1 MSTKKIL
8 YRDDRVIRNGTTT
21 IVYGISKFKRG
32 TNFETSSVKLY
43 NAIRD
48 VFTGG
53 YATKGVSK
61 LNPED
66 KYSESIGVVIASNKA
81 ELGGNKALRKDL
93 KELLELV
100 KNYEGILSE
109 TINELE
115 VRADKIKSIER

>member
-1 MSTKKIL
+1 MSTKKTL
-8 YRDDRVIRNGTTT
+8 YKDDRIIRNGTTT
-21 IVYGISKFKRG
+21 IAYGISKFKRG
-32 TNFETSSVKLY
+32 TNLAIASVKLHD
-43 NAIRD
+43 AIRD
-48 VFTGG
+48 IFTGD
-53 YATKGVSK
+53 YETKGGAK
-61 LNPED
+61 LSPED

-81 ELGGNKALRKDL
+81 ELRGNKALRKDL